1 MPGADPYGGWGLLQC
16 SLEVLGLGRVKGK
29 KILVVR
35 AAVWESEMLPVA
47 VDQSD
52 GVMLA
57 RSHRGKVNAKAV
69 QSILQA
75 VLGEG

>member
-1 MPGADPYGGWGLLQC
+1 M
-16 SLEVLGLGRVKGK
+16 
-29 KILVVR
+29 KIPVVR
-35 AAVWESEMLPVA
+35 AEIWEFEMLLVA
-47 VDQSD
+47 ADQSD

-57 RSHRGKVNAKAV
+57 KSHRGRINAKAA

>member
-1 MPGADPYGGWGLLQC
+1 M
-16 SLEVLGLGRVKGK
+16 KGK
-29 KILVVR
+29 KIPAVR
-35 AAVWESEMLPVA
+35 AEVWEAEMLPVA
-47 VDQSD
+47 RDRSD

-57 RSHRGKVNAKAV
+57 RSHRGRGNAKAA